1 MKYKNAS
8 KVLPEHLLL
17 EIQQYVQ
24 GEYLYIPT
32 QQLCCKRWGEKSG
45 IRKILAYRN
54 KEIIDKYKQGNKMMK
69 KKQMKMAFLLLQ
81 CGIGNGKIILLKSN
95 STKGPRL
102 FKQNKTS

>member
-1 MKYKNAS
+1 LLKLYYKFNFATE
-8 KVLPEHLLL
+8 PEGLYRKRLISYGGLL
-17 EIQQYVQ
+17 
-24 GEYLYIPT
+24 
-32 QQLCCKRWGEKSG
+32 
-45 IRKILAYRN
+45 
-54 KEIIDKYKQGNKMMK
+54 KEIHKELNLDDAEDGDLIHTQMMK